1 MLSCLFV
8 YIFHTVP
15 EKVQN
20 LDANFVSAVSE
31 FNTTTQQWTIDINI
45 TWSEPLFPN
54 GVITLY
60 NVTVY
65 RTDNTSDVEYSN
77 AGITVPNVT
86 VSVTVQAYTNYTV
99 SVAASTSAGQGPE
112 SLFTIESPEAGKT
125 PCMCAYLNNAFSCQQ
140 LQQKFKV
147 SQHHLATVQTTTQ
160 TPECTV

>member
-20 LDANFVSAVSE
+20 LDATFVSAVSE
-31 FNTTTQQWTIDINI
+31 FNTTTQQWTIDIDI
-45 TWSEPLFPN
+45 TWSKPLNPN
-54 GVITLY
+54 GVITSY

-77 AGITVPNVT
+77 ASITVPNVT
-86 VSVTVQAYTNYTV
+86 VSVTVPAYTDYTV

-112 SLFTIESPEAGKT
+112 DSVIIQSPEAGIHDYSNPAMFTMYSAT
-125 PCMCAYLNNAFSCQQ
+125 PL
-140 LQQKFKV
+140 
-147 SQHHLATVQTTTQ
+147 
-160 TPECTV
+160 

>member
-31 FNTTTQQWTIDINI
+31 FNTTTQQWTIDISI
-45 TWSEPLFPN
+45 TWSAPLFPN
-54 GVITLY
+54 GVITSY

-77 AGITVPNVT
+77 ASITVPNVT
-86 VSVTVQAYTNYTV
+86 VSVTVPAYTNYTV
-99 SVAASTSAGQGPE
+99 SVAASTSVGQGPE
-112 SLFTIESPEAGKT
+112 ESVIIQSPEAGIHDYSNPAMFTMYSAT
-125 PCMCAYLNNAFSCQQ
+125 PLLPFPTPSTT
-140 LQQKFKV
+140 
-147 SQHHLATVQTTTQ
+147 LA
-160 TPECTV
+160 CISAS